1 MEEGEMVDGYWIVH
15 WRLDRTPGRYGHY
28 FLAYQYEYP
37 LDVKAKNKNIYT
49 DNIGGYKKSK
59 TRKRNRKR
67 RSRRTRK

>member
-1 MEEGEMVDGYWIVH
+1 MEEDMPVDGYWIVQ
-15 WRLDRTPGRYGHY
+15 WKFDRSPGQYGHY
-28 FLAYQYEYP
+28 FLAFDDEYP

-67 RSRRTRK
+67 RSRKTRK